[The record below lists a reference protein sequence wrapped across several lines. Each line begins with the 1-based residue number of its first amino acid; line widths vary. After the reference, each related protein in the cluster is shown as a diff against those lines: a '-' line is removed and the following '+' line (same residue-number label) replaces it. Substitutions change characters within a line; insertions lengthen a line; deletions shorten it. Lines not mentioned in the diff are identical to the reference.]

1 MLHIERGG
9 VNMHFEDEIQRAVKH
24 QTYLGD
30 SERKTK
36 EELTQI
42 VSKVL
47 NDIQNK
53 NYDFSRF
60 SNIVLKQHG
69 KKRFAK
75 QYLDCYSTESILC
88 QYIKQIIDREF
99 RIRYANRNSIMR
111 SLFDILPAVQNM
123 MDFTIAKIDFK
134 DYFNS
139 VSAPYVFN
147 KMFFQRRFD
156 RENLNLIEEY
166 VNTTKYTYAG
176 LCTSN
181 ALAEI
186 IASEFDHTVKMMFY
200 DQGLIFYERYV
211 DDCLLIFNEDVE
223 QQDLEDKL
231 NECLTKTFYDK
242 RFSTTVRCKTTFNNQ
257 KKKIITCRSIKQGPD
272 HFDYLGYS
280 FHFTTDQDKI
290 IIHYGISSEKQKKYN
305 ERIDQL
311 ISCYCDPKREEYMDL
326 ELLRHRLAAFTCRT
340 VYLRKHNNST
350 VWKVKGF
357 ISNYGEL
364 RHMLK
369 VGLVEEHT
377 CNFLRDMV
385 EEAFIRAGIPKPYFL
400 GNEKE
405 KCGYNLLENMK
416 RNKTLLL
423 VDRIGYDY
431 SSLEKICKK
440 IGIENKSEEKSSYSE
455 LVRRYLIKVKV
466 GY

>member
-1 MLHIERGG
+1 MQ
-9 VNMHFEDEIQRAVKH
+9 FEKEIQRAVKH
-24 QTYLGD
+24 QTYIGD
-30 SERKTK
+30 GERKTE

-42 VSKVL
+42 ANNVI

-69 KKRFAK
+69 KKRYAK
-75 QYLDCYSTESILC
+75 QYLDCFSTESILC

-99 RIRYANRNSIMR
+99 RIQYANRNSIMR
-111 SLFDILPAVQNM
+111 SLFDILPAVQKM

-139 VSAPYVFN
+139 VSAPYVFRKLFLQKN
-147 KMFFQRRFD
+147 FD
-156 RENLNLIEEY
+156 RNNLNLIEEY
-166 VNTTKYTYAG
+166 ATTTKYTYAG

-186 IASEFDHTVKMMFY
+186 IASEFDQAVKLMFY
-200 DQGLIFYERYV
+200 DQGLVFYERYV
-211 DDCLLIFNEDVE
+211 DDCLFIFNENVE
-223 QQDLEDKL
+223 QKDFDDKL

-242 RFSTTVRCKTTFNNQ
+242 RFCTTVKCKTAFNPH
-257 KKKIITCRSIKQGPD
+257 KRKVITRRSINQGPD
-272 HFDYLGYS
+272 HFDFLGYS
-280 FHFTTDQDKI
+280 FHFTTDQKKKI
-290 IIHYGISSEKQKKYN
+290 IIRYGISTEKQQKYN

-311 ISCYCDPKREEYMDL
+311 INCYLDSRKPEYLDL

-340 VYLRKHNNST
+340 VYLRKQNNST

-364 RHMLK
+364 RYMLDA
-369 VGLVEEHT
+369 GLVEEHT
-377 CNFLRDMV
+377 YNFLRDMV
-385 EEAFIRAGIPKPYFL
+385 EEAFTRANTSKPYFIN
-400 GNEKE
+400 GNGKE
-405 KCGYNLLENMK
+405 RCGYNLLGNMK
-416 RNKTLLL
+416 KNKTLLF

-431 SSLEKICKK
+431 SSLVKMCDK
-440 IGIENKSEEKSSYSE
+440 IGIENKTKEEKLSYSE